1 MSPESSA
8 EPGQW
13 RTDRAEY
20 QRGIMDCFA
29 DPTVNEVVVM
39 SSAQVGKTE
48 ILNNLVGY
56 HIEHDPS
63 PMLIVQPTLDMAQTW
78 SKDRLAPMLR
88 DSPGLNGL
96 VKDPRSRDS
105 GNTTLHKSFPGGHV
119 TACGANSPSSLA
131 SRPVR
136 VVLCDE
142 VDRYPTSAGSE
153 GDPVKLAK
161 KRSATFWNR
170 VVGLFSTPTNKGS
183 SRIEIAFEESDQ
195 RRFFVACPHC
205 EQKQFLRWSQVKWT
219 TPEDARY
226 FCEECGVGWDDSER
240 VRAIRFGSWKA
251 TKDFNGIAGFHLS
264 GLYSPWT
271 MLRDAVADF
280 LESKKQ
286 PETLRVW
293 VNTYLGETWEDQGEQ
308 VDDYELFTRRENWG
322 DVLPKECLLLT
333 AGIDVQDDRLE
344 VEVVGWGKD
353 EESWSVD
360 YRTIYGD
367 PSSPGVW
374 NDLDQLLIGR
384 YEHEH
389 GEMSVRSAC
398 VDSGGHHTAAVYKF
412 AKTRE
417 GRRIYAIK
425 GVGGEGK
432 PIVGKPSTNNNQRVK
447 LFPVGVDTVKRTL
460 MSRFRIK
467 EPGPGYCHFP
477 EDRSDEYFRQL
488 TAEKLVTKYHKGF
501 PRQEFVKVRTR
512 NEALDCRVY
521 AMAALAVLNAN
532 LTTMHNAMMQ
542 RQSIPVEQKSAKPVF
557 VKKPSSFVNS
567 WR

>member
-1 MSPESSA
+1 MQACSDPAIQEIVVMAGAQLGKSEILLNIIGFHIDYDPA
-8 EPGQW
+8 PILMMQ
-13 RTDRAEY
+13 
-20 QRGIMDCFA
+20 
-29 DPTVNEVVVM
+29 PTVE
-39 SSAQVGKTE
+39 
-48 ILNNLVGY
+48 
-56 HIEHDPS
+56 
-63 PMLIVQPTLDMAQTW
+63 MAQAF
-78 SKDRLAPMLR
+78 SKDRVAAGLLNSTPCLR
-88 DSPGLNGL
+88 NK
-96 VKDPRSRDS
+96 VRDPRSRDAN
-105 GNTTLHKSFPGGHV
+105 NTTQHKVFPGGALSLV
-119 TACGANSPSSLA
+119 GANSPAGLA
-131 SRPVR
+131 SRPIR
-136 VVLCDE
+136 IVLCDE
-142 VDRYPTSAGSE
+142 VDRYPQSAGSE
-153 GDPVKLAK
+153 GDPVMLVK
-161 KRSATFWNR
+161 KRTATFWNR
-170 VVGLFSTPTNKGS
+170 KLILTSTPTNRGA
-183 SRIEIAFEESDQ
+183 SRIESAFEESDQ
-195 RRFFVACPHC
+195 RFFFVPCPHC
-205 EQKQFLRWSQVKWT
+205 KHFQTLKWSNVKWEK
-219 TPEDARY
+219 PKDALY
-226 FCEECGVGWDDSER
+226 FCEQCGTGWDDGDR
-240 VRAIRFGSWKA
+240 AKAIRAGKWEASKP
-251 TKDFNGIAGFHLS
+251 FNGIAGFHLNA
-264 GLYSPWT
+264 LCSPWT
-271 MLRDAVADF
+271 PLCDGVRDF
-280 LESKKQ
+280 LEAKKS

-322 DVLPKECLLLT
+322 DFLPKECLLLT

-389 GEMSVRSAC
+389 GDMSVRSAC